1 MSRVA
6 FKVSSSTCI
15 TRCPST
21 ELKVFSM
28 VYVAIYVTLVGGAK
42 GGIWS

>member
-28 VYVAIYVTLVGGAK
+28 AA
-42 GGIWS
+42 SR